1 MRKWEGDGCSS
12 EFQRDKKCLMHIK
25 HIQHIGKLTE
35 RNAVIKN
42 TFIKF
47 FMIERERESEE
58 TGGEEI

>member
-1 MRKWEGDGCSS
+1 M
-12 EFQRDKKCLMHIK
+12 

-47 FMIERERESEE
+47 FMTRERERENLD
-58 TGGEEI
+58 TRQIGL